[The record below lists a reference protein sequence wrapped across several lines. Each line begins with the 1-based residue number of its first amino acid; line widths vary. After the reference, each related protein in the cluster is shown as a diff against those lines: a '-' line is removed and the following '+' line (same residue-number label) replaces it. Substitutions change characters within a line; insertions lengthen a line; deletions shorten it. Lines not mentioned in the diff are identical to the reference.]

1 LEKCPLPKKPVNA
14 DVIKNLFTN
23 KDFLAKL
30 SQPQAQALEKAQN
43 GENRSTFACPYC
55 TRPK

>member
-1 LEKCPLPKKPVNA
+1 LEKCPPPKKPVNA